1 MISVL
6 FLIVPIV
13 NIDGFR
19 KMAKWNSGGLDC
31 VSSEQEHKLPILDD
45 RVERRPKV
53 IFALMEFECFH
64 N

>member
-1 MISVL
+1 MTSIL
-6 FLIVPIV
+6 FFTVPIV
-13 NIDGFR
+13 HIDGFR
-19 KMAKWNSGGLDC
+19 QMAKWNSGGLDC

-45 RVERRPKV
+45 RVERHAKA